1 MSLKHYDPREYGAA
15 GDGKKLD
22 TAAIQAAIDDCF
34 AHGGG
39 YVVLDTGTYLSGT
52 IFLKSNVYLSIGAGA
67 VLKASPDIADYA
79 ENVHYNRYVNEPEL
93 DRAFIYAEDCV
104 NIGIVGDGEINGSAE
119 AFPNPSSIYR
129 PMALR
134 FLRCKNIKLSGLKLY
149 DSAAWTT
156 AFLDSEDIWIDGL
169 DIYNDKRYNGD
180 GLDFDGCRNVYVSNC
195 SITGTDDNFCLQSSS
210 KEYPVKNIHVSNC
223 RFSSICAAVRIGLKS
238 IGSISDV
245 VISSCTFENV
255 MREGVKIECTEGGNI
270 SDIII
275 SGLVMH
281 NVRRPIFIILNNRL
295 DVIGSSIGLTEVPE
309 IGTLER
315 VTIRDVI
322 AVDGEE
328 MEETQYRF
336 GDDIMGEPKFNG
348 IRVDAHKDYPIRDL
362 TLKDIH
368 YTAIGGVKLSDIPS
382 EYPIV
387 EDMRFSD
394 KKDTE
399 VSENYNPTWS
409 RAAFMDIRNVDGLT
423 LSGMYFRSIKADER
437 PSAVI
442 ENCRRYDGCDFN

>member
-1 MSLKHYDPREYGAA
+1 
-15 GDGKKLD
+15 
-22 TAAIQAAIDDCF
+22 
-34 AHGGG
+34 
-39 YVVLDTGTYLSGT
+39 
-52 IFLKSNVYLSIGAGA
+52 
-67 VLKASPDIADYA
+67 
-79 ENVHYNRYVNEPEL
+79 
-93 DRAFIYAEDCV
+93 
-104 NIGIVGDGEINGSAE
+104 
-119 AFPNPSSIYR
+119 
-129 PMALR
+129 
-134 FLRCKNIKLSGLKLY
+134 
-149 DSAAWTT
+149 
-156 AFLDSEDIWIDGL
+156 
-169 DIYNDKRYNGD
+169 
-180 GLDFDGCRNVYVSNC
+180 
-195 SITGTDDNFCLQSSS
+195 
-210 KEYPVKNIHVSNC
+210 
-223 RFSSICAAVRIGLKS
+223 
-238 IGSISDV
+238 
-245 VISSCTFENV
+245 

-270 SDIII
+270 SDIMI

-348 IRVDAHKDYPIRDL
+348 IRVDANKDYPIRDL

-368 YTAIGGVKLSDIPS
+368 YTAIGGVALSDIPS

-423 LSGMYFRSIKADER
+423 LGGMYFRSIKADER
-437 PSAVI
+437 PSAII
-442 ENCRRYDGCDFN
+442 ENCRRYDGCDFR